1 MTFVRNFAFFRVIF
15 YEKPHRIQA
24 KSKRKKLQCEQHISL
39 EHLCVHSAQL
49 TLKLCA
55 KSKQAACCAQYADFS
70 HFHVLYYI
78 HKNSIEN
85 KHFSSILNLSRN
97 RYDEMVRFEYGQWRP
112 VQHDCCTRRF
122 FVPLTIASDGRTKA
136 CCQDRRRLIL

>member
-24 KSKRKKLQCEQHISL
+24 KSKRKKLQCEQHIPL

-55 KSKQAACCAQYADFS
+55 KSK
-70 HFHVLYYI
+70 
-78 HKNSIEN
+78 
-85 KHFSSILNLSRN
+85 
-97 RYDEMVRFEYGQWRP
+97 
-112 VQHDCCTRRF
+112 
-122 FVPLTIASDGRTKA
+122 
-136 CCQDRRRLIL
+136 